1 VEAPEKNA
9 SMTKN
14 NFLVEIT
21 GQKPKRI
28 FGLVV
33 KLHRT
38 IGAIFSFFVSNLAK
52 LYPLNIPPKLD
63 EINIIEG
70 FTLAI
75 KLKG

>member
-1 VEAPEKNA
+1 
-9 SMTKN
+9 
-14 NFLVEIT
+14 
-21 GQKPKRI
+21 
-28 FGLVV
+28 V